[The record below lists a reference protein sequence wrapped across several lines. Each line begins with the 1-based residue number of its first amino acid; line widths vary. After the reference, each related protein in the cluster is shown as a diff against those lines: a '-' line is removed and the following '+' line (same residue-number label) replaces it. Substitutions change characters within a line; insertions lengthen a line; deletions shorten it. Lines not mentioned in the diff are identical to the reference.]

1 MPSFIRKVKTKSG
14 ATAVQIVYKH
24 GREVVRIVHIGSAH
38 NNTELKI
45 LLALAHEKMHE
56 GQLSFNFPHKK
67 SLELCL
73 EKSYSGLLWDTLSH
87 VYGSI
92 GFDVIT
98 DPVFRQLV
106 LARIVEP
113 TSKLDTIRVL
123 GGLGLEAPSNSS
135 IHRCLR
141 RVIYDGYRVILS
153 QACYRHVAP
162 SSLRLVLYDV
172 TALYFE
178 VQKDDEY
185 RKPGLSKERRLE
197 P

>member
-56 GQLSFNFPHKK
+56 GQLSFDFPHKN
-67 SLELCL
+67 SLKLCL

-92 GFDVIT
+92 
-98 DPVFRQLV
+98 
-106 LARIVEP
+106 
-113 TSKLDTIRVL
+113 
-123 GGLGLEAPSNSS
+123 
-135 IHRCLR
+135 
-141 RVIYDGYRVILS
+141 RVIDNSYRAILS

-172 TALYFE
+172 TTLYFE